1 MGFFRKL
8 AKNVKDKAALQDQS
22 VSIEKLPADA
32 QKSAGGIGSMLGGMT
47 KRKKNP
53 NVEAFYNSPMYKNYQ
68 DSGGIG
74 TMDMYTASDGSIF
87 GSGTVGGMYEQ
98 FLKDQAAS
106 KTPPAPTGI
115 EALIRPERTDPNNQQ
130 DMQRLMDMQRQ
141 TFRSFLAPPPSDVV
155 IQPGP
160 YFPIDGGDLG
170 LPMNPGTP
178 APGGVIFEGEVGGTP
193 INIQEILDSLPKGV
207 GVGGIGNIPIPDI
220 PYEIP
225 QLTAPQ
231 LPVDLPFQLP
241 PELEQQIAAPQL
253 PIDLPLQLPQIENLA
268 VPQLPIDL
276 PFQLPPEL
284 EQQIAVPQLP
294 LELPLQLP
302 QIQEILD
309 SLPKGVGVGS
319 VGNIAVPNIPAGLP
333 AIKLPLET
341 PSVNAAAMP
350 AIQALNEVAVPK
362 VKTAI
367 PTYNYNDPERLARR
381 DAYFASSRFD

>member
-22 VSIEKLPADA
+22 VSIERLPTES
-32 QKSAGGIGSMLGGMT
+32 KGLSSLLGSRT

-53 NVEAFYNSPMYKNYQ
+53 NLEAFYNSPMYKDFQ

-130 DMQRLMDMQRQ
+130 DMQRLMDMQKQ
-141 TFRSFLAPPPSDVV
+141 TFRSFLAPPPVV
-155 IQPGP
+155 QQPTAP
-160 YFPIDGGDLG
+160 YIPIDGGDLG

-178 APGGVIFEGEVGGTP
+178 APGGVIFDPEVGE
-193 INIQEILDSLPKGV
+193 IDIQEILDNLPKGV

-231 LPVDLPFQLP
+231 LPVD
-241 PELEQQIAAPQL
+241 I
-253 PIDLPLQLPQIENLA
+253 
-268 VPQLPIDL
+268 

-294 LELPLQLP
+294 IDLPLQLP
-302 QIQEILD
+302 QIE
-309 SLPKGVGVGS
+309 
-319 VGNIAVPNIPAGLP
+319 NIGLP
-333 AIKLPLET
+333 AIQLPFEIPAMPQVAMM
-341 PSVNAAAMP
+341 PSVSPVAMP
-350 AIQALNEVAVPK
+350 AMKMARATPSMGSMR
-362 VKTAI
+362 
-367 PTYNYNDPERLARR
+367 ER
-381 DAYFASSRFD
+381 